1 MLAVSED
8 LIFLVYR
15 EVKNA
20 LTAVAVRT
28 ITGNTAYISTGFCIY
43 STPISSPIVLKIGSK
58 QSFVMGIPK
67 SSARSTAAATAIK
80 NLKVYCPYIF
90 AFLMPMAFI
99 RAISA
104 CSFAIKERAI
114 STVISAAKITV
125 RTADIF
131 LTASM
136 ASPTPVLSFT
146 VSPAVLA
153 LESLG

>member
-28 ITGNTAYISTGFCIY
+28 ITGNTAYISTGFCVY
-43 STPISSPIVLKIGSK
+43 STPISSPIVPKIGSK
-58 QSFVMGIPK
+58 QSFVRGIPK
-67 SSARSTAAATAIK
+67 SSARSTAAATAMK
-80 NLKVYCPYIF
+80 NLNVYCPYIL
-90 AFLMPMAFI
+90 AFLMPMAFK

-104 CSFAIKERAI
+104 CSFAIKERSI

-131 LTASM
+131 FNRVYGVADSGG
-136 ASPTPVLSFT
+136 VLYGF
-146 VSPAVLA
+146 ARCFNA
-153 LESLG
+153 